1 MLQGLGSWRPRAT
14 ASQAG
19 GFGPQTLKGFDQI
32 LAAKASQDWAEAEKF
47 LLTPP
52 PRDEAQGGGGLLG
65 VWGRGETVSS
75 TPAPPPCSVQP
86 PFPAATPLPGSS
98 RGCCVPS
105 ACLAPEQAFLRAAGP
120 CVLRC
125 RLLTPRSP
133 SPHPL
138 PHVRALSFTFRPEC
152 PVY

>member
-75 TPAPPPCSVQP
+75 TPAPPPVLRPTS
-86 PFPAATPLPGSS
+86 LPGGHAPSWEQPGLLCTVCVFGPRTGLLTGS
-98 RGCCVPS
+98 R
-105 ACLAPEQAFLRAAGP
+105 ALRAALP
-120 CVLRC
+120 APDASFAVTPSTAPRQSAVLY
-125 RLLTPRSP
+125 LP
-133 SPHPL
+133 S
-138 PHVRALSFTFRPEC
+138 
-152 PVY
+152 